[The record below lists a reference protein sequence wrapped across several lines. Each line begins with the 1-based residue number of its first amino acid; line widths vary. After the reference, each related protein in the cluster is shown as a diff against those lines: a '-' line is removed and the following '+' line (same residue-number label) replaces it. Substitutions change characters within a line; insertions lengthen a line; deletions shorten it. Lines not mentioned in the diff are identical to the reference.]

1 MANYDKTLDRM
12 HYLMN
17 YDNSLNESTKKTNCG
32 IEYHT
37 TAADGKEYGII
48 KEGRR
53 FYIKTTTPDKKELA
67 ESYDYINGYNY
78 RNENGYN
85 SYNEATKQ
93 LELRLMS
100 INESL
105 GKHEDVSVANLN
117 KTKQALDILTED
129 ARKDLDRMHA
139 IFENSF
145 ISKDNIGNHGNPE
158 GKGSATGANTTKNN
172 DPFTETAKA
181 SLDKDP
187 GFKGTVDKATDDHKE
202 VKGVEE
208 DLQSDKMKKHGDAN
222 QNPGE
227 RDFKDAH
234 DDLDGEGVA
243 DKKPKGAKAVKM
255 NESVLEEPE
264 FNPDDFHADD
274 IDAHADAMDDMSQ
287 VQIDKGPIGYGDPL
301 HGLEGLDDDIFGD
314 VSSPEGEVKG
324 QDYWDDYDKA
334 QAEVSDPEK
343 TDDLAGQPEDG
354 EFNTLE
360 EEIDSLLEDFLGEE
374 CEGEC
379 CKNGCEVLDG
389 PHGGDNGISGND
401 AKGDGKETMARI
413 EEDADNHEPEG
424 AGEKE
429 SKIVGPDGVMDS
441 EEGAGSLPAQSWD
454 KMDEAIERIAQAVCE
469 GLKPKK
475 TVKESTK
482 KKETLEEAIER
493 IVKEEVTKLDAWGK
507 HPRFRKA
514 PMTTPANKEV
524 LAGTAEDD
532 WNDESARGEHPYGL
546 KVGDGKPF
554 DKTVEML
561 TDQVLANLKE
571 SLGLGK

>member
-1 MANYDKTLDRM
+1 MANYDKTLERM

-17 YDNSLNESTKKTNCG
+17 YDNSLNESTKKTNSG

-53 FYIKTTTPDKKELA
+53 FYIKTTTPDKKEIA
-67 ESYDYINGYNY
+67 ESYNYINGYNY

-100 INESL
+100 INESF

-129 ARKDLDRMHA
+129 ARKDLDRMHT

-158 GKGSATGANTTKNN
+158 GKGTATGANTEKNN
-172 DPFTETAKA
+172 EPFTEPAKA

-187 GFKGTVDKATDDHKE
+187 GFKGTVDGATEHNKPADPDNK
-202 VKGVEE
+202 
-208 DLQSDKMKKHGDAN
+208 LQHADKMERGKRGD
-222 QNPGE
+222 E
-227 RDFKDAH
+227 DYKSTH
-234 DDLDGEGVA
+234 DDLKGEGVA
-243 DKKPKGAKAVKM
+243 DKNPKGGKVVKM
-255 NESVLEEPE
+255 NESILEEPE
-264 FNPDDFHADD
+264 FNPDDAAADD
-274 IDAHADAMDDMSQ
+274 DFIGGDRMENMDQ
-287 VQIDKGPIGYGDPL
+287 VQGDL
-301 HGLEGLDDDIFGD
+301 NDLDGDIFND
-314 VSSPEGEVKG
+314 NEETPIEGEDKDA
-324 QDYWDDYDKA
+324 DYWADYDR
-334 QAEVSDPEK
+334 AESELEPE
-343 TDDLAGQPEDG
+343 PEDNG
-354 EFNTLE
+354 LVGLE
-360 EEIDSLLEDFLGEE
+360 EEINELLESFLGEE

-379 CKNGCEVLDG
+379 CKKGCEVLDG
-389 PHGGDNGISGND
+389 PDGGDNGINGND
-401 AKGDGKETMARI
+401 AKGDGKKTMARI

-454 KMDEAIERIAQAVCE
+454 KMDEAINRIAEAVCE
-469 GLKPKK
+469 GLKAKK
-475 TVKESTK
+475 VVKESK
-482 KKETLEEAIER
+482 KKETLEEAINR
-493 IVKEEVTKLDAWGK
+493 ILFEEVTKLDAWGK

-561 TDQVLANLKE
+561 TDQVLAKLKE
-571 SLGLGK
+571 SLNLGK